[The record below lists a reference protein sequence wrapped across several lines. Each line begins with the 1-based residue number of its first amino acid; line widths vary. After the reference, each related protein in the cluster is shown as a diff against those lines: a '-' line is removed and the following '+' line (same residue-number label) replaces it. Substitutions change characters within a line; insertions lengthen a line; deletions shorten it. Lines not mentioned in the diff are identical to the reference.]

1 MHNQPARTQSTT
13 SCLESSSYYCQVR
26 EPPQGLFCLSGGHNT
41 VSAFTVPGLHG
52 SCLCRHAPGTLME
65 RQGKGMDLFHAGM
78 SIVMTDVEGSTSLW
92 EWNSRIMN
100 SALALHDYTLRS
112 LLPKYFGYEVSRLP
126 FVYVNLRNKS
136 MFWCLPFD
144 RCA

>member
-1 MHNQPARTQSTT
+1 
-13 SCLESSSYYCQVR
+13 
-26 EPPQGLFCLSGGHNT
+26 
-41 VSAFTVPGLHG
+41 
-52 SCLCRHAPGTLME
+52 ME

-112 LLPKYFGYEVSRLP
+112 LLPKYFGYEVSWLP
-126 FVYVNLRNKS
+126 NVYVVLRNRPVPG
-136 MFWCLPFD
+136 CLLFD
-144 RCA
+144 KTSVTPAFFRVNRLVQHAARYICCHGI